1 MKAVTFKLNTVLAGV
16 VGAACL
22 LAVLLRTFAPIT
34 AWLPNIDIPCL
45 AAVSILA
52 LVIDGYIDGKKI
64 PARCWALT
72 ALLAALTFWLLP
84 WASGLVADAAAAVRS
99 GVHRRRPLHGADLRI
114 YVQPRAPQFRQRQHS
129 LPTVRRPGALPGQ
142 PVPHG
147 NTAVSQK

>member
-84 WASGLVADAAAAVRS
+84 WASGLVADAAAAVRM
-99 GVHRRRPLHGADLRI
+99 GVIG
-114 YVQPRAPQFRQRQHS
+114 
-129 LPTVRRPGALPGQ
+129 GALFT
-142 PVPHG
+142 VLTFAYTSIRERLNSG
-147 NTAVSQK
+147 NSNILSPLCAGLVLYLASQCLMGILL

>member
-84 WASGLVADAAAAVRS
+84 WASGLVSDAAAAVRM
-99 GVHRRRPLHGADLRI
+99 GVIG
-114 YVQPRAPQFRQRQHS
+114 
-129 LPTVRRPGALPGQ
+129 GALFT
-142 PVPHG
+142 VLTLAYTSTRERLNSG
-147 NTAVSQK
+147 NGNSLSPLCAGLVLYLASQCLMGILL

>member
-72 ALLAALTFWLLP
+72 ALLSALTFWLLP
-84 WASGLVADAAAAVRS
+84 WASGLVSDAAAAVRM
-99 GVHRRRPLHGADLRI
+99 GVIG
-114 YVQPRAPQFRQRQHS
+114 
-129 LPTVRRPGALPGQ
+129 GALFT
-142 PVPHG
+142 VLTFAYTSIRERLNSG
-147 NTAVSQK
+147 NSNILSPLCAGLVLYLASQCLMGILL

>member
-84 WASGLVADAAAAVRS
+84 WASSLVSDAAAAVRM
-99 GVHRRRPLHGADLRI
+99 GVIG
-114 YVQPRAPQFRQRQHS
+114 
-129 LPTVRRPGALPGQ
+129 GALFT
-142 PVPHG
+142 VLTFAYTSIRERLNSG
-147 NTAVSQK
+147 NGNILSPLCAGLVLYLASQCLMGILL